1 MSDTLSTFPAEST
14 GDESGAAPG
23 FLKNILES
31 STEYSIIGKDLG
43 GKILLWN
50 EGARRL
56 YGYEPEEMVGKA
68 NSQILHT
75 AEDVQAGKPQQML
88 EAARQN
94 GHWEGNLKRVRKNG
108 EQFNAR
114 VVVTPR
120 RDSSG
125 KPVGFLLMSKD
136 VTNELAFTEEL
147 RRAKLFD
154 SAIVGNAQEAVDFI
168 TNILESSTE
177 YSVIGKD
184 LDGKILLWNEGARRL
199 YGYEP
204 EEVVG
209 KANSSILH
217 VPEDVQARRHTEIVQ
232 AALRDGKWEGML
244 QRVRKNGER
253 FTARVVITPRRDSKG
268 KPIGYLLISKDISD
282 EIRLTEELRATHYY
296 ARSLIEASLDPLV
309 TISPEGKITD
319 VNEASVQAT
328 GVPREKLIGTD
339 FSDYFTEPENAR
351 AGYQKVFSEGLV
363 RDYPLAIR
371 HTSGRIMDVLY
382 NASVY
387 KNDKGN
393 VLGVFAAARDVTAQK
408 QAAEELQRA
417 NVKLKAWAQAL
428 NSFAVVAETDTNGRI
443 TFANDPFCH
452 ISKYSREELLGKNHQ
467 EVVNSGYHSKEF
479 WKEMWSTIGRG
490 QIWRGEV
497 KNRAKD
503 GSIYWVDTVIVPLL
517 GVNGKPETYL
527 AIRFVTTERKVAE
540 ELLRTS
546 SAYARSLIEASLDP
560 LVTISPEGKITDV
573 NEASVEAT
581 GVPREKLVGTD
592 FSDYFTEPDN
602 ARAGYQK
609 VFSEGFVRDYPLAIR
624 HVSGGVTDVL
634 YTASVYKDD
643 KGNVLGVFAAARD
656 VTAQKQA
663 SQYARSLI
671 EASLDP
677 LVTINAEGKITDV
690 NETSVEATGV
700 PREKLVGTD
709 FSDYF
714 TEPDKAREG
723 YQKVFS
729 EGLVRDYP
737 LAIRHASG
745 RITDVLYNAS
755 VYKDDKGNVLGVFAA
770 ARDVTERKLAEIKQ
784 RAAAAYARSLIEA
797 SVDPLVTIS
806 PDGKITDVNRATEL
820 ATGVPRQRLTGT
832 DFSDYFT
839 EPEKAREGYQQ
850 VFSQGFVKDYP
861 LAIRH
866 ATGRITDVLYN
877 ASVYKDDRGE
887 VLGVFAA
894 ARDVTERKMAEEL
907 QRASSAYARS
917 LIEASVDPLVTI
929 SAQGKITDVN
939 EASVQATGVPR
950 EQLIGTDFSDYFTE
964 PDNARAGYQ
973 KVFSESFVKDYPLAI
988 RHTSGRVMDV
998 LYNAAVYKDD
1008 KGKVLGV
1015 FAAARDV
1022 TLQKQASQYARSLI
1036 EASLDPLVTISA
1048 QGKITDVNEAS
1059 AQATGVA
1066 REELIGRDFSD
1077 YFTEPEKAREGY
1089 QQVFSEGFVRDYPLA
1104 IRHVTDRITD
1114 VLYNASVYKDDKGRV
1129 LGVFAAARDVT
1140 ERKRFEQSLQ
1150 EANRM
1155 KSEFLANMSHELRT
1169 PLNGIIGFTEFL
1181 IDEKP
1186 GPLKPKQ
1193 KEYLSDVLNSAR
1205 HLLQL
1210 INDVLDLAKV
1220 EAGKMEL
1227 HPETFPVRKAIEE
1240 VTAVIKGI
1248 AHKKHLVVGIEIDD
1262 GLDTVVLDQHKF
1274 KQVLYNLLSN
1284 AVKFT
1289 DDGGT
1294 VGIAARR
1301 LDPHW
1306 FEVRVRDTGIGI
1318 KTEDINRLFTEFEQ
1332 LDSGTARRFEGT
1344 GLGLALTKKMVEFQG
1359 GQVTVESEEGRGS
1372 TFGVRLPLVLGEDA
1386 LNSNRRVEQ
1395 PTTQSKRQP

>member
-1 MSDTLSTFPAEST
+1 MV
-14 GDESGAAPG
+14 G
-23 FLKNILES
+23 FLENVLAS

-56 YGYEPEEMVGKA
+56 YGYEAQEVVNKA
-68 NSQILHT
+68 NALMLHT
-75 AEDVQAGKPQQML
+75 PEDVSAGKPQQML
-88 EAARQN
+88 DAALQN
-94 GHWEGNLKRVRKNG
+94 GHWEGTIKRVRKNG

-120 RDSSG
+120 LDASG
-125 KPVGFLLMSKD
+125 TPIGFLLMSKD

-154 SAIVGNAQEAVDFI
+154 GAIVGNAQEAVDFI

-209 KANSSILH
+209 RANSSILH
-217 VPEDVQARRHTEIVQ
+217 LPEDVVAGRHTEIVH
-232 AALRDGKWEGML
+232 AALQAGKWEGTL

-253 FTARVVITPRRDSKG
+253 FTARVVITPRRDGKG
-268 KPIGYLLISKDISD
+268 KPIGFLLISKDISD
-282 EIRLTEELRATHYY
+282 EIRLTEELRATQYY

-328 GVPREKLIGTD
+328 GV
-339 FSDYFTEPENAR
+339 AR
-351 AGYQKVFSEGLV
+351 V
-363 RDYPLAIR
+363 R
-371 HTSGRIMDVLY
+371 
-382 NASVY
+382 
-387 KNDKGN
+387 
-393 VLGVFAAARDVTAQK
+393 
-408 QAAEELQRA
+408 
-417 NVKLKAWAQAL
+417 
-428 NSFAVVAETDTNGRI
+428 
-443 TFANDPFCH
+443 
-452 ISKYSREELLGKNHQ
+452 
-467 EVVNSGYHSKEF
+467 
-479 WKEMWSTIGRG
+479 
-490 QIWRGEV
+490 
-497 KNRAKD
+497 
-503 GSIYWVDTVIVPLL
+503 
-517 GVNGKPETYL
+517 
-527 AIRFVTTERKVAE
+527 
-540 ELLRTS
+540 
-546 SAYARSLIEASLDP
+546 
-560 LVTISPEGKITDV
+560 
-573 NEASVEAT
+573 
-581 GVPREKLVGTD
+581 LVGTD
-592 FSDYFTEPDN
+592 FSDYFTEPEK
-602 ARAGYQK
+602 ARAGYQQ
-609 VFSEGFVRDYPLAIR
+609 VFSQGFVRDYPLAIR
-624 HVSGGVTDVL
+624 HVSGRVTDVL
-634 YTASVYKDD
+634 YNASVYKDD
-643 KGNVLGVFAAARD
+643 KGHVLGVFAAARD

-677 LVTINAEGKITDV
+677 LVTISPEGKITDV
-690 NETSVEATGV
+690 NEASIQATGELA
-700 PREKLVGTD
+700 EKLIGTD

-714 TEPDKAREG
+714 TEPEKAREG
-723 YQKVFS
+723 YQQVFS
-729 EGLVRDYP
+729 QGYVRDYP
-737 LAIRHASG
+737 LAIRHTSG
-745 RITDVLYNAS
+745 RVTDVLYNAS
-755 VYKDDKGNVLGVFAA
+755 VYKDDKGQVLGVFAA
-770 ARDVTERKLAEIKQ
+770 ARDVTERKQAEVKQ

-820 ATGVPRQRLTGT
+820 VTGIPRQRLTGT

-839 EPEKAREGYQQ
+839 EPDKAREGYQQ

-866 ATGRITDVLYN
+866 TSGRITDVLYN
-877 ASVYKDDRGE
+877 ASVYKDDKGH

-950 EQLIGTDFSDYFTE
+950 EQLIGTVFSDYFTE
-964 PDNARAGYQ
+964 SDKARSGYQ
-973 KVFSESFVKDYPLAI
+973 KAFSEGFVRDYPLAI
-988 RHTSGRVMDV
+988 RHTSGRIMDV
-998 LYNAAVYKDD
+998 LYNAAVYRDD
-1008 KGKVLGV
+1008 KGNVLGV

-1022 TLQKQASQYARSLI
+1022 TVQKQASQYARSLI
-1036 EASLDPLVTISA
+1036 EASLDPLVTISPD
-1048 QGKITDVNEAS
+1048 GKITDVNEAS

-1066 REELIGRDFSD
+1066 REQLIGRDFSD
-1077 YFTEPEKAREGY
+1077 YFTEPDKARAGY
-1089 QQVFSEGFVRDYPLA
+1089 QKVFSEGFVRDYPLA

-1227 HPETFPVRKAIEE
+1227 HPEVFPVRKAVDE
-1240 VTAVIKGI
+1240 VAAVIKGI
-1248 AHKKHLVVGIEIDD
+1248 AHKKHITVGIEIGE
-1262 GLDTVVLDQHKF
+1262 GLAAVVLDQHKF

-1289 DDGGT
+1289 DDDGQ
-1294 VGIAARR
+1294 VGIQARCLDGHR
-1301 LDPHW
+1301 L
-1306 FEVRVRDTGIGI
+1306 EVQVRDTGIGI
-1318 KTEDINRLFTEFEQ
+1318 KADDISRLFTEFEQ

-1344 GLGLALTKKMVEFQG
+1344 GLGLALTKKIVEFQG
-1359 GQVTVESEEGRGS
+1359 GQITVQSELGQGS
-1372 TFGVRLPLVLGEDA
+1372 VFSVVLPLVSKDA
-1386 LNSNRRVEQ
+1386 N
-1395 PTTQSKRQP
+1395 P

>member
-1 MSDTLSTFPAEST
+1 MTTPNPAPS
-14 GDESGAAPG
+14 APVIDHPADDLPA
-23 FLKNILES
+23 FLQNVLES
-31 STEYSIIGKDLG
+31 STEYSIIGKDLN

-56 YGYEPEEMVGKA
+56 YGYGPEEVVGKA
-68 NSQILHT
+68 NSAMLHT
-75 AEDVQAGKPQQML
+75 PEDVQAGKPQRML
-88 EAARQN
+88 ESALRD
-94 GHWEGNLKRVRKNG
+94 GHWEGNISRRRKDG
-108 EQFNAR
+108 QTFMAR
-114 VVVTPR
+114 VVITPR
-120 RDSSG
+120 RDAAG
-125 KPVGFLLMSKD
+125 QPVGFLLISKD
-136 VTNELAFTEEL
+136 VTHETAFSEEL
-147 RRAKLFD
+147 RKAKLFD

-184 LDGKILLWNEGARRL
+184 LTGKILLWNEGARRL

-217 VPEDVQARRHTEIVQ
+217 VPEDVRAGKHQEIMD
-232 AALRDGKWEGML
+232 AALRAGKWEGTL
-244 QRVRKNGER
+244 LRARKNGQR
-253 FTARVVITPRRDSKG
+253 FTARVVITPRRDSTG
-268 KPIGYLLISKDISD
+268 KAIGYLLISKDISD
-282 EIRLTEELRATHYY
+282 EIRLTEELRATQFY

-319 VNEASVQAT
+319 VNDASVQAT
-328 GVPREKLIGTD
+328 GVPRERLIGTD
-339 FSDYFTEPENAR
+339 FSDYFTEPDKAR
-351 AGYQKVFSEGLV
+351 AGYQQVFSEGFV

-387 KNDKGN
+387 
-393 VLGVFAAARDVTAQK
+393 R
-408 QAAEELQRA
+408 
-417 NVKLKAWAQAL
+417 
-428 NSFAVVAETDTNGRI
+428 
-443 TFANDPFCH
+443 
-452 ISKYSREELLGKNHQ
+452 
-467 EVVNSGYHSKEF
+467 
-479 WKEMWSTIGRG
+479 
-490 QIWRGEV
+490 
-497 KNRAKD
+497 
-503 GSIYWVDTVIVPLL
+503 
-517 GVNGKPETYL
+517 
-527 AIRFVTTERKVAE
+527 
-540 ELLRTS
+540 
-546 SAYARSLIEASLDP
+546 
-560 LVTISPEGKITDV
+560 
-573 NEASVEAT
+573 
-581 GVPREKLVGTD
+581 
-592 FSDYFTEPDN
+592 
-602 ARAGYQK
+602 
-609 VFSEGFVRDYPLAIR
+609 
-624 HVSGGVTDVL
+624 
-634 YTASVYKDD
+634 DD

-677 LVTINAEGKITDV
+677 LVTISPEGKITDV
-690 NETSVEATGV
+690 NEASVQATGV
-700 PREKLVGTD
+700 AREKLIGTD

-714 TEPDKAREG
+714 TEPEKARDG
-723 YQKVFS
+723 YQQVFS
-729 EGLVRDYP
+729 QGFVRDYP
-737 LAIRHASG
+737 LAIRHISG
-745 RITDVLYNAS
+745 RVTDVLYNAS
-755 VYKDDKGNVLGVFAA
+755 VYKDDKGRVLGVFAA
-770 ARDVTERKLAEIKQ
+770 ARDVTERKQAEAKQ

-820 ATGVPRQRLTGT
+820 VTGIPRQRLTGT

-839 EPEKAREGYQQ
+839 EPDKAREGYQQ

-866 ATGRITDVLYN
+866 TTGRITDVLYN
-877 ASVYKDDRGE
+877 ASVYKDDQGK

-917 LIEASVDPLVTI
+917 LIEASLDPLVTI

-964 PDNARAGYQ
+964 PDKAREGYQ
-973 KVFSESFVKDYPLAI
+973 QVFSQGFVRDYPLAI
-988 RHTSGRVMDV
+988 RHVTGRIMDV
-998 LYNAAVYKDD
+998 LYNASVYRDD
-1008 KGKVLGV
+1008 KGNVLGV

-1022 TLQKQASQYARSLI
+1022 TVQKQASQYARSLI

-1059 AQATGVA
+1059 VQATGVA
-1066 REELIGRDFSD
+1066 RERLIGTDFSD
-1077 YFTEPEKAREGY
+1077 FFTEPEKARAGY

-1104 IRHVTDRITD
+1104 IRHITSRITD
-1114 VLYNASVYKDDKGRV
+1114 VLYNASVYKDDKGKV

-1186 GPLKPKQ
+1186 GPLRPKQ

-1227 HPETFPVRKAIEE
+1227 HLEAFPVRKAVEE
-1240 VTAVIKGI
+1240 VSAVVKGI
-1248 AHKKHLVVGIEIDD
+1248 AHKKHIGLGIEVGP
-1262 GLDTVVLDQHKF
+1262 GLDAVVLDQHKF

-1289 DDGGT
+1289 DEGGT
-1294 VGIAARR
+1294 VSVQARR
-1301 LDPHW
+1301 DDGRL
-1306 FEVRVRDTGIGI
+1306 EVQVRDTGIGI
-1318 KTEDINRLFTEFEQ
+1318 RHEDIGRLFTEFEQ
-1332 LDSGTARRFEGT
+1332 LESGTARRFEGT
-1344 GLGLALTKKMVEFQG
+1344 GLGLALTKKIIEFQG
-1359 GQVTVESEEGRGS
+1359 GHITVHSELGKGS
-1372 TFGVRLPLVLGEDA
+1372 VFTVVLPVVANL
-1386 LNSNRRVEQ
+1386 
-1395 PTTQSKRQP
+1395 